1 MTKIITIEREYG
13 TGAGAI
19 SRELANQLGW
29 SLWDRELSEEIAR
42 RLKCHVNQI
51 EEREERLDPTY
62 YRLLKIFM
70 RGSYEDSFQGKDV
83 EMLDAESL
91 FSLFGRVI
99 GELADRGNCVIVG
112 RAAPWFLR
120 ERKDVL
126 HVFLYGSTHDKIERV
141 ITQGKTR
148 REAEE
153 LVEHVDQERAAFV
166 RKYYGKNWPLRELYH
181 LMINT
186 AVGNQPVIKLLLTE
200 KALLQQRKAVLA
212 S

>member
-1 MTKIITIEREYG
+1 MINIITVEREYG

-19 SRELANQLGW
+19 SRELAKQLGW
-29 SLWDRELSEEIAR
+29 TLWDRQISEEIAR
-42 RLKCHVNQI
+42 RLKVHVDKV

-83 EMLDAESL
+83 EVLDAEGL

-99 GELADRGNCVIVG
+99 TEVADKGNCVIVG

-120 ERKDVL
+120 ERKDAM
-126 HVFLYGSTHDKIERV
+126 HIFLYGSTQDKIERV
-141 ITQGKTR
+141 LAMGRTR
-148 REAEE
+148 KEAEA
-153 LVEHVDQERAAFV
+153 LVEHVDLERAAFV
-166 RKYYGKNWPLRELYH
+166 KRYYGKQWPLRELYH

-186 AVGNQPVIKLLLTE
+186 KVGNPSVVKLILTE
-200 KALLQQRKAVLA
+200 MAILKQQEAVFA
-212 S
+212 